1 MDFEEQ
7 SKLLIAKKI
16 RNPNNFTVFGI
27 VSGLCIWVID
37 AIIDVYII
45 EPDEAFIESLL
56 FAEGTELWMRFLVF
70 VVLSAVGFVASLSV
84 RKSLHLNILL
94 FKYQFELEELVK
106 TRTQALEERTDEL
119 EKQANTDPLTGIF
132 NRRKFMQVASHEL
145 NRFKRHKHMFAIL
158 MLDIDDFKN
167 VNDNFGHDA
176 GDKVIKKV
184 AKLIQEETRD
194 SDCFA
199 RWGGEEFIIM
209 LPESDLSG
217 RCILAE
223 KVINLINCYQFDHA
237 ERVTVSIGVTSSI
250 ESDDNIDEII
260 KRADHALY
268 EAKDS
273 GKNTYKAIDG

>member
-1 MDFEEQ
+1 MEFEEQ
-7 SKLLIAKKI
+7 SKLLIAQKI
-16 RNPNNFTVFGI
+16 RNPNNFVVLGI

-37 AIIDVYII
+37 ALIDVYII

-56 FAEGTELWMRFLVF
+56 FADGTELWMRFLVL
-70 VVLSAVGFVASLSV
+70 VVLIVVGFVASQSV
-84 RKSLHLNILL
+84 RKSQNLNILL

-106 TRTQALEERTDEL
+106 TRTQTLEERTDAL
-119 EKQANTDPLTGIF
+119 EKQANTDSLTGIF

-145 NRFKRHKHMFAIL
+145 SRFKRHKHMFAIL
-158 MLDIDDFKN
+158 MLDIDDFKKI
-167 VNDNFGHDA
+167 NDNFGHDV
-176 GDKVIKKV
+176 GDKVIKKF
-184 AKLIQEETRD
+184 ADIIQEETRD

-223 KVINLINCYQFDHA
+223 KLINLINNYKFDHD
-237 ERVTVSIGVTSSI
+237 ERVTVSMGVTSSI
-250 ESDDNIDEII
+250 ENDDNLDEII

-268 EAKDS
+268 KAKDS
-273 GKNTYKAIDG
+273 GKNTYATIDG